1 MLVIELVESAE
12 EYLELL
18 LHHFNTLHHHHD
30 AGNRDDYYRAS
41 LLFSLVRRMI
51 QNPTDNDKEG
61 KYLIR
66 NTETNHCELFALSPS
81 SPRSML
87 LFTIIGYGN
96 IESTVLLADH
106 LAKQFPQNTSPG
118 VIGRTDLVAAFCERY
133 FQTTH
138 LSEASCTRQSFHVLK
153 DYEPPHRRVPGR
165 LIQADESHLELL
177 IAWIIQFHI
186 DAKLPVANVNRELA
200 EKLIG
205 PRLREKTVYLWV
217 VPASESETQEKP
229 VSMACASVAPD
240 MVRFGF
246 VYTPE
251 EDRGHGYA
259 SILVNLLTKQFL
271 DEGKVCSLNTDA
283 DNPVS
288 NSIYY
293 KIGYRVISD
302 ERLISFTKP

>member
-1 MLVIELVESAE
+1 MLVIESIESAE
-12 EYLELL
+12 EYLDILL
-18 LHHFNTLHHHHD
+18 NHFNTHNYD
-30 AGNRDDYYRAS
+30 EGNRDDYYRAS

-51 QNPTDNDKEG
+51 KNPTDNDKEG

-66 NTETNHCELFALSPS
+66 NTETNHYELFALSPS
-81 SPRSML
+81 SPSSML

-96 IESTVLLADH
+96 IESTLLLADH

-118 VIGRTDLVAAFCERY
+118 VTGRTELVTAFCERY

-153 DYEPPHRRVPGR
+153 DYEPPHRTVPGR
-165 LIQADESHLELL
+165 MIQADESHQELL
-177 IAWIIQFHI
+177 IEWIIQFHI

-200 EKLIG
+200 EKLII

-217 VPASESETQEKP
+217 VPSSENDIQERP

-251 EDRGHGYA
+251 EDRDHGYA